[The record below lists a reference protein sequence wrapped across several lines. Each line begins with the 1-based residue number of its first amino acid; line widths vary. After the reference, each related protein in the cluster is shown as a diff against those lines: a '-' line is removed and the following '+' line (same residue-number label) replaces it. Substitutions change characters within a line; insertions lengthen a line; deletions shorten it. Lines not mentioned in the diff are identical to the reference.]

1 MAFCLKIPVEQHS
14 DHPHDNV
21 VVDITPRNYKDI
33 HPLATTKRLP
43 LTLSLVQFSHTP
55 DTTAKLVK
63 HPEDRSVVVKKL
75 IEQSGGH
82 AGVLLTGGLT
92 NLKTTVLISAEE
104 AMKAMQIATGL
115 TMPQP
120 EG

>member
-1 MAFCLKIPVEQHS
+1 M
-14 DHPHDNV
+14 
-21 VVDITPRNYKDI
+21 
-33 HPLATTKRLP
+33 
-43 LTLSLVQFSHTP
+43 TLSLVQFSHTP

>member
-1 MAFCLKIPVEQHS
+1 
-14 DHPHDNV
+14 
-21 VVDITPRNYKDI
+21 
-33 HPLATTKRLP
+33 

-75 IEQSGGH
+75 IEQSGGSM
-82 AGVLLTGGLT
+82 LEFYSQGGLT